1 MLDLLPRGKPNG
13 YHTVLVVGALARL
26 RREGSAAPGGADV
39 FRLLSKLGLV
49 SETDQTA
56 RAACFTAFHSPA
68 VRAADRA
75 LSDAAERLSGKGT
88 R

>member
-1 MLDLLPRGKPNG
+1 MVRKPHG
-13 YHTVLVVGALARL
+13 YYTVLVVGALARL
-26 RREGSAAPGGADV
+26 RAQGGANPTGADV

-49 SETDQTA
+49 SKTDQNA
-56 RAACFTAFHSPA
+56 RAACSIAYNSAA

-75 LSDAAERLSGKGT
+75 LSDAARGSSGKQP